1 MAGRRRVPCIISYAG
16 VSNDE
21 TFLKTTPIVFQYNI
35 TVIKIEPFS
44 FAVSSTAKEIIFNPA
59 AFASQAKRAV
69 KQYKKI
75 RHRTYELE
83 HLVGATL

>member
-1 MAGRRRVPCIISYAG
+1 ML
-16 VSNDE
+16 E
-21 TFLKTTPIVFQYNI
+21 L
-35 TVIKIEPFS
+35 FS
-44 FAVSSTAKEIIFNPA
+44 FAVLSTAKEIIFNSA

-83 HLVGATL
+83 YLVTT